1 VKATLS
7 PAAVWMWPARGRT
20 GVVDDRVAQ
29 FVVGVGR
36 LCADAHL
43 GGLTVRLTLVSGD
56 QVVGVP
62 EPPPESQGAGE
73 LDDTG
78 YVDAVTIDGAAV
90 ALSDVTEAS
99 IQRPPPA

>member
-1 VKATLS
+1 
-7 PAAVWMWPARGRT
+7 M
-20 GVVDDRVAQ
+20 DDRTAQ

-43 GGLTVRLTLVSGD
+43 GRLTVRLTLVSGE
-56 QVVGVP
+56 QLVGVP
-62 EPPPESQGAGE
+62 QAPSETEGAGE

-78 YVDAVTIDGAAV
+78 YLDAVTVDGAAV

-99 IQRPPPA
+99 IQRPTPADPGKRWG